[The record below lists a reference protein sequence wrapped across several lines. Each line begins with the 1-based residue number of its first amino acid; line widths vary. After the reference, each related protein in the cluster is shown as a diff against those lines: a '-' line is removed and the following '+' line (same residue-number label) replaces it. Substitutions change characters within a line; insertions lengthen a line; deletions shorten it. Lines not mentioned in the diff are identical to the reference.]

1 MLRHHGLFDFSGN
14 ILYKTNKHR
23 FLRFFFY
30 IINHGIHFFT
40 PDSKDTRENILILSE
55 KKKIKIIH

>member
-40 PDSKDTRENILILSE
+40 PDLSAAFAAKFGVDDE
-55 KKKIKIIH
+55 LFPF